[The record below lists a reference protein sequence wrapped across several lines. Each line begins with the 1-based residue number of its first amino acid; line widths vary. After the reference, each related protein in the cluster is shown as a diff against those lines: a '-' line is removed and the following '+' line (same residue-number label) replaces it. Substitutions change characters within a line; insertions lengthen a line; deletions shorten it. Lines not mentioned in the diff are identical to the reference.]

1 VRLKMKIDVVT
12 LFPGMVTP
20 VIQESMLKRAQE
32 NGLVMIRV
40 HPLRDYTWDKHRVA
54 DDSPYGGG
62 AGMVLKPEPI
72 FAAIDA
78 IQAEGDEL
86 RILLASPQGRVFDHR
101 WAEELSRERRRLVL
115 LCGHYEGIDERVKIG
130 LPVEEVSIGDYVLTG
145 GELAA
150 LVVLDSVV
158 RLVPGVLGDPDSARE
173 ESFSED
179 LLEYPHYTRPA
190 VFRGMTVP
198 EVLLSGNHAQIARWR
213 RQQSLRL
220 TLKRR
225 PDLLAKAVRL
235 KRITEEDKKLLEEVK

>member
-1 VRLKMKIDVVT
+1 
-12 LFPGMVTP
+12 
-20 VIQESMLKRAQE
+20 
-32 NGLVMIRV
+32 
-40 HPLRDYTWDKHRVA
+40 
-54 DDSPYGGG
+54 
-62 AGMVLKPEPI
+62 
-72 FAAIDA
+72 
-78 IQAEGDEL
+78 
-86 RILLASPQGRVFDHR
+86 
-101 WAEELSRERRRLVL
+101 

-130 LPVEEVSIGDYVLTG
+130 LPVEEFSIGDYVLTG

-158 RLVPGVLGDPDSARE
+158 RLVLGVLGNPDSARE